1 MNSLEK
7 FNSAGLE
14 IMRDMRQMLITKK
27 QIEEQEKR
35 AKARLLDLME
45 EYGVKSVDNE
55 FVRIT
60 YVDGSESVSID
71 LKEMEKQEPS
81 LYSEL
86 LHDYPKV
93 SRRSP
98 SIRITVK

>member
-35 AKARLLDLME
+35 AKARLL
-45 EYGVKSVDNE
+45 G
-55 FVRIT
+55 F
-60 YVDGSESVSID
+60 ES
-71 LKEMEKQEPS
+71 L
-81 LYSEL
+81 
-86 LHDYPKV
+86 
-93 SRRSP
+93 
-98 SIRITVK
+98 